1 MKLLKALAALAARNA
16 DVLATSQPRPGLPP
30 PFEEDTV
37 TDEEIWHDTSAT
49 EEEEW
54 YDASATEEEMYERG
68 RKVRFHKQVRF
79 HSRRV
84 TSIATRPRTPKADL
98 PVLFYS
104 DRDVKRFRNEAEDLV
119 CEYKKLVNM
128 GVPAIDCLSVFP
140 SDDPPCRAPPTTTA
154 TTVLVNEL
162 RAEDPMPMDI
172 DVDDSN
178 DTVANTVIPAVLQAR
193 LQWTNVPYVEP
204 RPAIH
209 SFTFLP
215 PSEVNVPAFDREAV
229 ASTPLFI
236 FGATRD
242 VPCETSVI
250 LSDDPPGNAVESAE
264 DNEEVDLAGL
274 NDDQTDTSSDQTPT
288 LSIPAGGAREVP
300 PRETSTKGRR
310 LRKELE
316 SSLDGRYWAVRSAT
330 RR

>member
-1 MKLLKALAALAARNA
+1 MLSSLQTMKLLKAPAALAALNA
-16 DVLATSQPRPGLPP
+16 DVLATSPPRPGLPP
-30 PFEEDTV
+30 LLRRTPSPMRRYGT
-37 TDEEIWHDTSAT
+37 TPLPPRKRHRT
-49 EEEEW
+49 
-54 YDASATEEEMYERG
+54 TEEEMYERG

-79 HSRRV
+79 HPRRV
-84 TSIATRPRTPKADL
+84 TSKATRPRTPKADL

-140 SDDPPCRAPPTTTA
+140 SDDPPGRAPPTTTA
-154 TTVLVNEL
+154 TTVLVDEL
-162 RAEDPMPMDI
+162 RVEDPMPMDI

-242 VPCETSVI
+242 VV
-250 LSDDPPGNAVESAE
+250 SDDPPGNAVESAE

-274 NDDQTDTSSDQTPT
+274 NDDQMDTSSDLTPT

-300 PRETSTKGRR
+300 PCETSTKGRR